1 MSLQFDHFVHLTP
14 EPNKAAEAF
23 QAIGL
28 HAVEGGQHKHLGTYN
43 ALSYFGLSYVELI
56 GIFDEALVNKAASIK
71 YSLRDTFIENQLQH
85 GPQRIALRSN
95 NLTALAEH
103 FRSLGLEVN
112 GPSDFSRTRPDG
124 TLVTW
129 KLLFAGKPSD
139 SITLPFFIQWDE
151 NDRDRLDDLQQRGV
165 ISPHALGNISV
176 DGAAFA
182 VRNLEQIST
191 LWQETLQLEKGDV
204 YEDKEWNAKA
214 QRLSLQ
220 GGDII
225 FYEPLGEG
233 TVQDILNSKGESL
246 FALQFKGSEPKTIT
260 ISNAIYRFI

>member
-1 MSLQFDHFVHLTP
+1 MSLQFDHFVHLTADP
-14 EPNKAAEAF
+14 KKAIETF

-28 HAVEGGQHKHLGTYN
+28 HAVEGGKHENLGTYN

-56 GIFDEALVNKAASIK
+56 GIFDEALVKTAANIK
-71 YSLRDTFIENQLQH
+71 YSLRDTFIENQLQQ

-151 NDRDRLDDLQQRGV
+151 NDNDRHEDLQQRGV
-165 ISPHALGNISV
+165 IAPHEIGDISV

-182 VRNLEQIST
+182 VQNLEQITS
-191 LWQETLQLEKGDV
+191 LWQEILQLDKGLI

-233 TVQDILNSKGESL
+233 TVQEIINSKGEGL
-246 FALQFKGSEPKTIT
+246 FALQFKGSDPKITT

>member
-14 EPNKAAEAF
+14 DPKKAAEAF
-23 QAIGL
+23 QSISL
-28 HAVEGGQHKHLGTYN
+28 HAVEGGKHENLGTYN

-56 GIFDEALVNKAASIK
+56 GIFDEALVKEAASIK
-71 YSLRDTFIENQLQH
+71 YSLRDTFIENQLQQ

-95 NLTALAEH
+95 NLAALAEH

-112 GPSDFSRTRPDG
+112 GPSDFSRKRPDG

-139 SITLPFFIQWDE
+139 SITLPFFIEWDE
-151 NDRDRLDDLQQRGV
+151 KDNERLADLQQRGV
-165 ISPHALGNISV
+165 IAPHVLGDISV

-182 VRNLEQIST
+182 VQNLEQITT
-191 LWQETLQLEKGDV
+191 LWQETLQLDKGII

-233 TVQDILNSKGESL
+233 IVQEIINSKGEGL
-246 FALQFKGSEPKTIT
+246 FALQFKGSTPKTTT